1 MSQLRK
7 PFVVVTDYLLTTVMQ
22 FMDCVIFLVMITG
35 VITRSLITQ
44 SHSPTLAAA
53 RGVKSGTF
61 PPLKAAVCY
70 IQARMPS

>member
-7 PFVVVTDYLLTTVMQ
+7 PFVVVTDYLLATVMQ
-22 FMDCVIFLVMITG
+22 FMYCVIFLVMIG
-35 VITRSLITQ
+35 VVTRSLITQ

-53 RGVKSGTF
+53 RGVKSGTL